1 VCVLCV
7 DMIHII
13 NVLYYAYAQHKEISC
28 PNRLWWGCWITA
40 ENLLSW
46 TCSTQEVLRT
56 RNPLWTGTWCDAS
69 PWKHRRNM
77 AERLKCAAI
86 TIFLTQVWAFY
97 WGIWWIYICGYSC
110 PRFKIVEVPGTGI
123 PVPRIWGQ
131 IKTSGFGDLPGL
143 EVPFHAHYSRVDQI
157 TNTRTQSVH
166 IASWLGVAN
175 IYELR
180 VFITMILFLTLQSII
195 SVLSSFHVFALI
207 CVTLL

>member
-1 VCVLCV
+1 MHMHSTKKYPVQIVCDGDAESPQKICWAGHVPPRKCYEQEIRCGPEPDVMPALENTGGTWRSAL
-7 DMIHII
+7 
-13 NVLYYAYAQHKEISC
+13 NVLQ
-28 PNRLWWGCWITA
+28 
-40 ENLLSW
+40 
-46 TCSTQEVLRT
+46 
-56 RNPLWTGTWCDAS
+56 S
-69 PWKHRRNM
+69 PFFWP
-77 AERLKCAAI
+77 KCEHFI
-86 TIFLTQVWAFY
+86 GEYDGYIY
-97 WGIWWIYICGYSC
+97 IYIYICGYSC